1 MATPPSSTISAEM
14 VGELSLPEETTSS
27 RRTTPVT
34 GRERLEIVPAPRFCD
49 CSPVSSMMEL
59 KSLEVRICCW
69 GGAAAVEGAGS
80 MVASGA
86 APPAISTDTVRSN
99 AERESE
105 GTAEVTTFIGA
116 RRRSRAEKR
125 KKTQLSISK
134 IVNKPAYDGGHL
146 LYATAT
152 FSQGRTTMRVLVGV
166 KRVIDYAVK
175 IRVKPDKSAVETA
188 SVKMSMN
195 PFDEIGSARAPTSP
209 SSNRLSRARCRPRPL
224 TLFASTTR
232 AAWKALRGR
241 GCPEGTAL
249 NARSLSRA
257 HARLE
262 RALRAPDASPS
273 HARPMRT
280 ASQLWKRRCGSRS
293 KRWPRR

>member
-134 IVNKPAYDGGHL
+134 IGKQTGLCTEG
-146 LYATAT
+146 T
-152 FSQGRTTMRVLVGV
+152 FSMPR
-166 KRVIDYAVK
+166 
-175 IRVKPDKSAVETA
+175 
-188 SVKMSMN
+188 
-195 PFDEIGSARAPTSP
+195 
-209 SSNRLSRARCRPRPL
+209 RLSPRAEPPCVCL
-224 TLFASTTR
+224 L
-232 AAWKALRGR
+232 G
-241 GCPEGTAL
+241 
-249 NARSLSRA
+249 
-257 HARLE
+257 
-262 RALRAPDASPS
+262 
-273 HARPMRT
+273 
-280 ASQLWKRRCGSRS
+280 
-293 KRWPRR
+293 